1 MVTLILNG
9 EHQRKI
15 AQGYEVEIYA
25 TASDNDDIV
34 ASVLPVNAAVLTL
47 LRQPSFASELKVVIT
62 DSGAGITDG
71 DVVIVGR
78 DAVGAVQTETL
89 DISGGAATYHT
100 AAHWTYLTSIT
111 ISSLAGDDGNTRITV
126 GTAPAAGEDLDTAAL
141 RDRLWSGL
149 APIAIGD
156 QSNAGAVPPAADDWI
171 RRGSENELVVETE
184 ALVAGAAAVAP
195 IVEESADGGESVTP
209 TFTDTAG
216 ANEHI
221 QTVVTL
227 TAALYRFRWET
238 SGEQTG
244 KFDVSVRA
252 RRTP

>member
-1 MVTLILNG
+1 MVTLVLNG

-34 ASVLPVNAAVLTL
+34 ASVLPVNGTALTL
-47 LRQPSFASELKVVIT
+47 LRQPTFVGELKVVST
-62 DSGAGITDG
+62 DGGAGITDG

-78 DAVGAVQTETL
+78 DAVGATQTETL

-111 ISSLAGDDGNTRITV
+111 ISSLVGDDGNTRITV
-126 GTAPAAGEDLDTAAL
+126 GTAPAAGEDLDTAVL
-141 RDRLWSGL
+141 RDHLWAGL
-149 APIAIGD
+149 APIAVGD
-156 QSNAGAVPPAADDWI
+156 QSNFGAVPPAADDWI
-171 RRGSENELVVETE
+171 QRGSENELVVETE
-184 ALVAGAAAVAP
+184 ALIAGDTVLSP
-195 IVEESADGGESVTP
+195 VVEESADDGESVTA

-221 QTVVTL
+221 QQVVTL
-227 TAALYRFRWET
+227 TADLYRVRWET
-238 SGEQTG
+238 SSEQTG